1 MDDPTNDEVM
11 FSLVCPVFNEEEG
24 LEHFYQRLKAVAE
37 QFGERYEIVFI
48 NDGSSDRSPEI
59 LRTLAERDGSV
70 KVVDF
75 SRNFGH
81 QAAVTAGYDYATG
94 RAVITLDSDCQH
106 PPELIPKL
114 IEKWQGGAEVVYT
127 VRQDTAGI
135 GGLRRWVGRCVYRI
149 ISKTCGFDVVDQ
161 ADFRLL
167 DRKAVEAVRG
177 LREQARFVRGLVRW
191 IGFRQ
196 AAVPFTA
203 ERRHA
208 GTSGYSVGQL
218 ARMGVAGLLNFSLM
232 PIRAIGW
239 VGAALLACG
248 MLYVMIAAPLALL
261 SRTEFSGVA
270 ALLLL
275 LTGVQLLALAA
286 VGEYVGRIYE
296 EAKGRPLY
304 VVRHLQGFESAEELT
319 KAEAPTP
326 SAEASPRFSVMT

>member
-1 MDDPTNDEVM
+1 MDDTTHDEVM

-24 LEHFYQRLKAVAE
+24 LEHFYERLKAVAE
-37 QFGERYEIVFI
+37 QFGERYEILFI

-81 QAAVTAGYDYATG
+81 QAAVTAGYDYAAG

-135 GGLRRWVGRCVYRI
+135 GGLRRWIGRCVYRI
-149 ISKTCGFDVVDQ
+149 ISKSGGIDVVDQ

-167 DRKAVEAVRG
+167 DRKAVDALRA

-203 ERRHA
+203 EQRHA

-218 ARMGVAGLLNFSLM
+218 ARMGFAGLLNFSLA
-232 PIRAIGW
+232 PIRTIGW

-248 MLYVMIAAPLALL
+248 LLYTMIAGPLAL
-261 SRTEFSGVA
+261 SGRTGFSGVA
-270 ALLLL
+270 ALLLTL
-275 LTGVQLLALAA
+275 SGVQLLALAA

-304 VVRHLQGFESAEELT
+304 VVRHLQGFESIEDLASP
-319 KAEAPTP
+319 EAPTP
-326 SAEASPRFSVMT
+326 SAEESPRFSVMT